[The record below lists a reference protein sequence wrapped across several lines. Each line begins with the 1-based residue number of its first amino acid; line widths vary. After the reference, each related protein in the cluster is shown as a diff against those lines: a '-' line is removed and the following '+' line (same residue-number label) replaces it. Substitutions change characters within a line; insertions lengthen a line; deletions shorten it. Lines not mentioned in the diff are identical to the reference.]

1 MCKSPTRTKVIF
13 QTPILLLISD
23 TGINLTPPFEVFKQN

>member
-1 MCKSPTRTKVIF
+1 MCKSQTRIKVIF
-13 QTPILLLISD
+13 QTPILMLISD